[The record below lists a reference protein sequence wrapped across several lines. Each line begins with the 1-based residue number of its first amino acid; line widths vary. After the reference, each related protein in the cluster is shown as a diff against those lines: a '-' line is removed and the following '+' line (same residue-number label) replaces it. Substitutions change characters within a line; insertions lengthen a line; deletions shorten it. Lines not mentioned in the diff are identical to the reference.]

1 MSGYALPIKN
11 LIKELSRFPGIGEK
25 SATRLATFL
34 IHSSYD
40 DARRLADSIME
51 VKQKICLCSIC
62 FNLAEGDICDICKE
76 PMRDK
81 STICIVEDPDALIAV
96 EESGSYKGLY
106 HVLHGSLSPLDG
118 IGPDNLR
125 LQELLGRIGRD
136 DVGELIV
143 ATNPNVQGEATA
155 MLITKMVGNMN
166 VRVSRIALGIPV
178 GGDLKH
184 TDKMT
189 LGKALEFRRRI
200 QE

>member
-1 MSGYALPIKN
+1 MSGYALPIRN

-40 DARRLADSIME
+40 DARRLADSIIE
-51 VKQKICLCSIC
+51 VKQKIRLCSIC
-62 FNLAEGDICDICKE
+62 FNLAEGDICDICKD
-76 PMRDK
+76 PLRDK
-81 STICIVEDPDALIAV
+81 SIICIMEDPDALIAV
-96 EESGSYKGLY
+96 EESGSYKGSY
-106 HVLHGSLSPLDG
+106 HVLHGALSPLDG

-125 LQELLGRIGRD
+125 LQELLGRIVKD
-136 DVGELIV
+136 AVGELIV

-155 MLITKMVGNMN
+155 MLITKMVRNMN
-166 VRVSRIALGIPV
+166 VKVSRIALGVPV

-189 LGKALEFRRRI
+189 LGKALEFRRRM